1 VSTQRAVHTGKST
14 GPVTAVSLCGLTAAL
29 LLFLGCS
36 ATHYRK
42 SADNQVYK
50 IVQQVENQVFGHTN
64 SFSIDTPYSSRDPKT
79 ILPAELIEDRL
90 QTNLRTLTIE
100 DALRL
105 SVEQSRRYQSAK
117 ETLYLTALTLTGQ
130 RHEFSPQFFGTL
142 AGAVTRSSDGEVSA
156 DGSGAIG
163 VTQLMRS
170 GGKLGVTLAHDVLR
184 YYTGDPRASIF
195 SSLSV
200 NLAQPLLR
208 GFGRNN
214 PQVEAL
220 TQAERNV
227 VYAVRNFGFFQ
238 NEFALE
244 IVNDYFALLA
254 QQQNIQNRYTNY
266 LGRVQSTKRLEARAH
281 DREQLSDVDQVRQA
295 ELSAKNNYVNSVAIY
310 RNALDQFKIK
320 LGLPVGEKLTLDP
333 NHLREI
339 ETNGLVTAS
348 LEPEAAYRYAVS
360 NQVNILTAIDKFE
373 DSKRKIR
380 VAADRLRAELNLI
393 GNASIPTD
401 AGEDYTNFDPD
412 KFRAGVGLDLN
423 LPFDRLSERNSYRA
437 TLVSFEAELRNLTL
451 TLDNLK
457 DGIQSGL
464 RTLDQRRQ
472 NYEIQKNAL
481 ELANRRVLSTTLLL
495 EAGRAEVRDLVDSQ
509 DAQISTQT
517 AVTAA
522 QVDYQQ
528 ARLELLLQ
536 IGALDAS
543 LDKFWLRD
551 QLAALDALAGNAT
564 KQAAAGEQPVLPP
577 EAYLTN

>member
-1 VSTQRAVHTGKST
+1 M
-14 GPVTAVSLCGLTAAL
+14 AAL
-29 LLFLGCS
+29 LLFAGCS
-36 ATHYRK
+36 AKHYRK
-42 SADNQVYK
+42 SADNQAYT
-50 IVQQVENQVFGHTN
+50 IVQQVEKQVFGHTN
-64 SFSIDTPYSSRDPKT
+64 SFSIDTPYSARDPKS
-79 ILPAELIEDRL
+79 ILPAELVEDRL
-90 QTNLRTLTIE
+90 QTNQRTLTIE
-100 DALRL
+100 DALKL
-105 SVEQSRRYQSAK
+105 SVEQSRRYQAAK

-130 RHEFSPQFFGTL
+130 RHEFSPQFLGTL
-142 AGAVTRSSDGEVSA
+142 AGNVARGSDGEVSA
-156 DGSGAIG
+156 DGSGAVG
-163 VTQLMRS
+163 VTQLLKS
-170 GGKLGVTLAHDVLR
+170 GGRLGVTLANDVLR

-266 LGRVQSTKRLEARAH
+266 LGRLQSTKRLEARAH
-281 DREQLSDVDQVRQA
+281 DREQLADVDQVRQA
-295 ELSAKNNYVNSVAIY
+295 ELTAKNNYVNSVALY

-348 LEPEAAYRYAVS
+348 LEPETAYRYAVS
-360 NQVNILTAIDKFE
+360 NQVNILTAIDRFE

-393 GNASIPTD
+393 GNASLPTD
-401 AGEDYTNFDPD
+401 DSEDYTKFDPD
-412 KFRAGVGLDLN
+412 KFRAGVGLQLN
-423 LPFDRLSERNSYRA
+423 LPFDRLSERNTYRA
-437 TLVSFEAELRNLTL
+437 TLVSFESELRSLTL

-481 ELANRRVLSTTLLL
+481 ELANRRVRSTTLLL

-528 ARLELLLQ
+528 TRLELLLQ
-536 IGALDAS
+536 IGALDS
-543 LDKFWLRD
+543 SVDKFWLRD
-551 QLAALDALAGNAT
+551 QLAALDALSNNAS

-577 EAYLTN
+577 DAYLAN

>member
-1 VSTQRAVHTGKST
+1 MAGT
-14 GPVTAVSLCGLTAAL
+14 
-29 LLFLGCS
+29 LLFSGCS
-36 ATHYRK
+36 AAHYRK
-42 SADNQVYK
+42 SADHQVYA
-50 IVQQVENQVFGHTN
+50 IVQQVEKQVFGHTN
-64 SFSIDTPYSSRDPKT
+64 AFTIDTPYSSRDPKS

-100 DALRL
+100 DALSL
-105 SVEQSRRYQSAK
+105 SVDQSRRYQAAK
-117 ETLYLTALTLTGQ
+117 ETLYLEALSLTGQ
-130 RHEFSPQFFGTL
+130 RHAFTPQFFGTL
-142 AGAVTRSSDGEVSA
+142 AGGVARTSDGEVSA

-163 VTQLMRS
+163 VTKLLQS
-170 GGKLGVTLAHDVLR
+170 GGKLGVTLANDVLR
-184 YYTGDPRASIF
+184 YYTGDPRASIL

-214 PQVEAL
+214 PEVEAL

-227 VYAVRNFGFFQ
+227 VYAVRDFAYFQ

-254 QQQNIQNRYTNY
+254 EQQNIQNRYTNY
-266 LGRVQSTKRLEARAH
+266 LGRVQATKRLEARAH
-281 DREQLSDVDQVRQA
+281 DREQLADVDQVRQA
-295 ELSAKNNYVNSVAIY
+295 ELTAKNNYVNSVALY

-333 NHLREI
+333 NPLREI

-348 LEPEAAYRYAVS
+348 LDAEAAYRFAVS
-360 NQVNILTAIDKFE
+360 NQVNILTAIDQFE

-393 GNASIPTD
+393 GNASVPTD
-401 AGEDYTNFDPD
+401 DDDSYTSFDPD
-412 KFRAGVGLDLN
+412 KYRAGVGLELN

-437 TLVSFEAELRNLTL
+437 TLVSFESQLRNLTL

-457 DGIQSGL
+457 DRIQSGL

-481 ELANRRVLSTTLLL
+481 TLADRRVRSTTLLL

-543 LDKFWLRD
+543 VGKFWLRD
-551 QLAALDALAGNAT
+551 QLANLQTLTINDT
-564 KQAAAGEQPVLPP
+564 KQPASGEQPVLPP

>member
-1 VSTQRAVHTGKST
+1 
-14 GPVTAVSLCGLTAAL
+14 
-29 LLFLGCS
+29 
-36 ATHYRK
+36 
-42 SADNQVYK
+42 
-50 IVQQVENQVFGHTN
+50 
-64 SFSIDTPYSSRDPKT
+64 
-79 ILPAELIEDRL
+79 
-90 QTNLRTLTIE
+90 
-100 DALRL
+100 
-105 SVEQSRRYQSAK
+105 
-117 ETLYLTALTLTGQ
+117 
-130 RHEFSPQFFGTL
+130 
-142 AGAVTRSSDGEVSA
+142 
-156 DGSGAIG
+156 
-163 VTQLMRS
+163 
-170 GGKLGVTLAHDVLR
+170 
-184 YYTGDPRASIF
+184 
-195 SSLSV
+195 
-200 NLAQPLLR
+200 
-208 GFGRNN
+208 
-214 PQVEAL
+214 
-220 TQAERNV
+220 
-227 VYAVRNFGFFQ
+227 
-238 NEFALE
+238 
-244 IVNDYFALLA
+244 LLA

-281 DREQLSDVDQVRQA
+281 DREQLADVDQVRQA
-295 ELSAKNNYVNSVAIY
+295 ELSAKNNYVNSVALY

-348 LEPEAAYRYAVS
+348 LDPEAAYRYAVS

-401 AGEDYTNFDPD
+401 NSEDYTNFDPD
-412 KFRAGVGLDLN
+412 KYRAGVGLELN
-423 LPFDRLSERNSYRA
+423 LPFDRLSERNTYRA

-481 ELANRRVLSTTLLL
+481 ELANRRVRSTTLLL

-517 AVTAA
+517 AVIAA

-536 IGALDAS
+536 IGALDS
-543 LDKFWLRD
+543 SVGKFWLRD
-551 QLAALDALAGNAT
+551 QLATLDALSNNAT
-564 KQAAAGEQPVLPP
+564 RQAAAGEQPVLPP
-577 EAYLTN
+577 DAYLTN